1 MEDREME
8 TVAAAAILS
17 GLMENCP
24 KLKAVL
30 AQSLNDPK
38 QIEEL
43 LKPWFKEALSL
54 VRRTANEKG

>member
-1 MEDREME
+1 ME
-8 TVAAAAILS
+8 TAAAVILS

-24 KLKAVL
+24 KLKTIL

-43 LKPWFKEALSL
+43 LKPWYKETLTL
-54 VRRTANEKG
+54 VKKTANEKG